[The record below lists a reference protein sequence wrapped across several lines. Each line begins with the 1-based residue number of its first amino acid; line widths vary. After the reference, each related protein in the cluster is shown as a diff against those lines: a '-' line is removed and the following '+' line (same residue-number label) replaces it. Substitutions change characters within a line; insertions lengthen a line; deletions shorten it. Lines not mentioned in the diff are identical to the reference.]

1 MCFFTLFTAAPS
13 VAAGAVA
20 AAGGFSLFVGLN
32 AMYQDTVNGALISV
46 ALVIT
51 SPLVAVASTT

>member
-1 MCFFTLFTAAPS
+1 MYVVTLLVATPS
-13 VAAGAVA
+13 VAVGAVA
-20 AAGGFSLFVGLN
+20 AAGGFSLFAGLN

-51 SPLVAVASTT
+51 SPLIAAASTT